1 MFNIEF
7 QQPIDVLADSLATT
21 LSTQGIYAIVGIL
34 VVSVLGPIYTAIS
47 KKSFMAIWSSVST
60 WTYHAIAVAAG
71 LTLLGIAVPPGS
83 AEALVAAIWAKDW
96 ASVGSIGAMS
106 FLVPLIRWIKSKS
119 QTTPPTT

>member
-7 QQPIDVLADSLATT
+7 EQPIGALADSLGTT

-47 KKSFMAIWSSVST
+47 KKSVMAIWSSIST
-60 WTYHAIAVAAG
+60 WTYLSIAIASV

-96 ASVGSIGAMS
+96 ATVGTIGTIS

-119 QTTPPTT
+119 LPATPTT